1 MKKLL
6 LMVCIGFSVYTQA
19 QKTNPKPFAK
29 EITAQGLKE
38 QLYIIAGPEME
49 GRGTATEGERRAAA
63 YIQSQFEKAGLQPG
77 FNGSYQ
83 MPFPVFEDSL
93 LKIHLAVNGKDFVA
107 GKDFSGNIGMLNN
120 ASFRFSEVVF
130 AGFGV
135 VNETRDDYKDL
146 DVKGKLVIVLS
157 AAFGRDLPAEV
168 KNKINAFVQQD
179 AAERRGAAALL
190 IVDNKIDPV
199 PAKGNL
205 YVNPYKTVYRIN
217 TFTVSENVGN
227 VIAGTTL
234 TGSTPQVL
242 KAKVDMD
249 FVKQPN
255 ELTSYNVLGLL
266 EGSDLKDEFVV
277 LTAHYDH
284 MGEKDGK
291 IWFGADDDGSGTVAV
306 IELAKAFAKAKAA
319 GKGPRRSIL
328 FMTVS
333 GEERG
338 LWGSAY
344 YGENPVYPLDKT
356 TVNLNIDMIGRI
368 DPDRAKKDSLNY
380 VYIVGDDKLSS
391 DLKPISEGI
400 NKKYTKLGLDY
411 KFNEP
416 KDPMRI
422 YYRSD
427 HYNFARHGVPIIFY
441 FSGLHPDYHQPTD
454 TPDKINYALLQKRT
468 LLVFYTA
475 WEMANRDAMLKRDIP
490 LN

>member
-1 MKKLL
+1 MKKII
-6 LMVCIGFSVYTQA
+6 LMVCMGLSVYAQA
-19 QKTNPKPFAK
+19 QKHNPRPFAK

-63 YIQSQFEKAGLQPG
+63 YIQSQFEKAGVKPG

-83 MPFPVFEDSL
+83 MPFPVYVDSL
-93 LKIHLAVNGKDFVA
+93 LKMSLVVNGKAFET
-107 GKDFSGNIGMLNN
+107 GKDIEGNISALHNS
-120 ASFRFSEVVF
+120 SFRFSEVVF

-135 VNETRDDYKDL
+135 SNQTRDDYKNL
-146 DVKGKLVIVLS
+146 DVKGKLVMVLAS
-157 AAFGRDLPAEV
+157 SFANELPEEQR
-168 KNKINAFVQQD
+168 NKINLFMQQD
-179 AAERRGAAALL
+179 AAERKGAATLL
-190 IVDNKIDPV
+190 IVDKKIKNV
-199 PAKGNL
+199 PATGNM
-205 YVNPYKTVYRIN
+205 YVNPYKTSYRIN
-217 TFTVSENVGN
+217 TFIISEGAGSAIGN
-227 VIAGTTL
+227 GILPSGE
-234 TGSTPQVL
+234 
-242 KAKVDMD
+242 AKVLPTQLDLD
-249 FVKQPN
+249 FIKQPV
-255 ELTSYNVLGLL
+255 EMTSYNVLGLV
-266 EGSDLKDEFVV
+266 EGSDLKDEYVV

-284 MGEKDGK
+284 MGAKDGK
-291 IWFGADDDGSGTVAV
+291 IWFGADDDGSGTVTV

-344 YGENPVYPLDKT
+344 YGDNPVYPLEKT
-356 TVNLNIDMIGRI
+356 SVNLNIDMIGRI

-400 NKKYTKLGLDY
+400 NKKHTKLGLDY
-411 KFNEP
+411 KFNDP
-416 KDPMRI
+416 NDPMRI

-427 HYNFARHGVPIIFY
+427 HYNFAKHGVPIIFY

-454 TPDKINYALLQKRT
+454 TPDKINYPLLHKRALL
-468 LLVFYTA
+468 VYYTA

>member
-6 LMVCIGFSVYTQA
+6 LLVCVGASLYAHA
-19 QKTNPKPFAK
+19 QKLNPKPFAK
-29 EITAQGLKE
+29 EITAQRLKE

-49 GRGTATEGERRAAA
+49 GRGTATEGERKAAA
-63 YIQSQFEKAGLQPG
+63 YIQGQFEIAGLKPG

-93 LKIHLAVNGKDFVA
+93 LKMSLTVNGKSLEA
-107 GKDFSGNIGMLNN
+107 GKDFSGNIGALSN
-120 ASFRFSEVVF
+120 ASFRFSEAVF
-130 AGFGV
+130 AGYGIV
-135 VNETRDDYKDL
+135 TENRNDYKEL

-157 AAFGRDLPAEV
+157 AAFAQNLPADV
-168 KNKINAFVQQD
+168 KGKINPFVQQD

-190 IVDNKIDPV
+190 IVDNKINPV
-199 PAKGNL
+199 APKGNL
-205 YVNPYKTVYRIN
+205 YVNPYKTNYRIN
-217 TFTVSENVGN
+217 TFTISEGVGN
-227 VIAGTTL
+227 AIANATL
-234 TGSTPQVL
+234 SSSAPQVL
-242 KAKVDMD
+242 KTKLDLD
-249 FVKQPN
+249 FSKQSN
-255 ELTSYNVLGLL
+255 ELKSYNVLGLL
-266 EGSDLKDEFVV
+266 EGTDLKDEYVV
-277 LTAHYDH
+277 ITAHYDH
-284 MGEKDGK
+284 MGAKDGK

-306 IELAKAFAKAKAA
+306 IELAKTFAKAKAA
-319 GKGPRRSIL
+319 GQGPRRSIL
-328 FMTVS
+328 FMAVS

-338 LWGSAY
+338 LWGSAF
-344 YGENPVYPLDKT
+344 YGDNPVYPLEKT

-400 NKKYTKLGLDY
+400 NKKYMKLGLDY
-411 KFNEP
+411 KFNDP

-427 HYNFARHGVPIIFY
+427 HYNFAKNGVPIIFY
-441 FSGLHPDYHQPTD
+441 FSGLHADYHQPTD
-454 TPDKINYALLQKRT
+454 TPDKINYPLLQKRT
-468 LLVFYTA
+468 QLVYYTA